1 MNTALVRTRMAPSPT
16 GEIHVGSMATLLKN
30 YAFAKKYGGLFI
42 LRIEDTDQE
51 RKIPGAVERL
61 LATVAAYGLSW
72 DEGPDCGGQY
82 GPYTQSERLELYQ
95 EHAQKLIAEHKAYRC
110 FCSKERLE
118 SVRDAQRLQKTAP
131 KYDKHCRSLTQEDL
145 SKKLD
150 AHESFVVRL
159 AVPEN
164 QEVAF
169 TDVLRGKITFNSS
182 DGFPTYHLAVV
193 VDDHLMKISHIMRG
207 EEWISSTPKH
217 ILLYQAFG
225 WNPPIYAHIPIFLNP
240 DGKGKMSKRKGTV
253 SAQFFLDQGYLPEAL
268 LNFFMILG
276 WSRKDQREI
285 MTLSEYIAEFEPKDL
300 SAKSVVFDLQKLDW
314 INGMYIRAL
323 PLEKLEK
330 LLEPFIPPDFPREI
344 LSAVL
349 PLISERLVKLS
360 DFAELT
366 KFFYIMETP
375 STELVTKKA
384 SSDTVLKQLT
394 DTIAALTKI
403 KNWSTEELTT
413 TVRSLQET
421 AGWSKK
427 QYFMML
433 RVACTGKAI
442 TPPLFE
448 TITILGKEITLD
460 RLLKMQ
466 IMLT

>member
-1 MNTALVRTRMAPSPT
+1 
-16 GEIHVGSMATLLKN
+16 
-30 YAFAKKYGGLFI
+30 
-42 LRIEDTDQE
+42 
-51 RKIPGAVERL
+51 
-61 LATVAAYGLSW
+61 
-72 DEGPDCGGQY
+72 
-82 GPYTQSERLELYQ
+82 
-95 EHAQKLIAEHKAYRC
+95 
-110 FCSKERLE
+110 
-118 SVRDAQRLQKTAP
+118 
-131 KYDKHCRSLTQEDL
+131 
-145 SKKLD
+145 
-150 AHESFVVRL
+150 
-159 AVPEN
+159 
-164 QEVAF
+164 
-169 TDVLRGKITFNSS
+169 
-182 DGFPTYHLAVV
+182 
-193 VDDHLMKISHIMRG
+193 MKISHIMRG